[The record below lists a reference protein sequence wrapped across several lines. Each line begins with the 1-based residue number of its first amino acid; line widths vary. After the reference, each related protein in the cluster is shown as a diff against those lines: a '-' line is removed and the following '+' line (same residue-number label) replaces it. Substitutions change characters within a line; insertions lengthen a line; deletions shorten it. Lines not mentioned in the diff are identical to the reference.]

1 MLNKELQDECLRLA
15 SDGVNGGEIA
25 RRLNINRRTVY
36 GWLHKADI
44 WRGDAFYV
52 SDSEKEAIIKLRE
65 SGLSYKEISDKLGI
79 SVRRVDRICK
89 KYKIRI
95 SDEARKRIR
104 AKADDSLKLSNEEV
118 ALRVSTNTLGRWTYI
133 EGYKNCDSSIVIECA
148 KCHNRSAIVAQSI
161 FRKSCCP
168 ICKYCVSVEK
178 TEQERIQKYEVRK
191 QKLYNSLQK
200 ELAKEFSEI
209 DNMVKACNRC
219 GTFIY
224 GKYIRLCSEC
234 KAESELKNK
243 RAQYHRAEV
252 KRMLRIKTAMVDRDI
267 NLISLYNR
275 DKGVCHL
282 CGDKCDLDDKE
293 EIDGVIICGNSYPS
307 IDHVI
312 PLAKGGLHS
321 WSNVKLAHRICNS
334 IKGDMI

>member
-25 RRLNINRRTVY
+25 RRLKVNRRTVY

-44 WRGDAFYV
+44 WRGDVFYV
-52 SDSEKEAIIKLRE
+52 SDSEKETIINLRE
-65 SGLSYKEISDKLGI
+65 SGLSYKEIADKLDI
-79 SVRRVDRICK
+79 SVHRVDRICK

-104 AKADDSLKLSNEEV
+104 VKAHDSLKLSNEEV
-118 ALRVSTNTLGRWTYI
+118 SLRVSTNTHGRWTYI
-133 EGYKNCDSSIVIECA
+133 EGYKNCDSSIVIECS
-148 KCHNRSAIVAQSI
+148 KCHKRSVIVAQSI
-161 FRKSCCP
+161 FRESCCP
-168 ICKYCVSVEK
+168 LCKYCVSVEK
-178 TEQERIQKYEVRK
+178 SEQERIQKYEARK

-200 ELAKEFSEI
+200 ELIKELDEI
-209 DNMVKACNRC
+209 DSMVKVCNKC
-219 GTFIY
+219 GAYIY
-224 GKYIRLCSEC
+224 GKRILQCLEC

-243 RAQYHRAEV
+243 RAYYHRAEV
-252 KRMLRIKTAMVDRDI
+252 KRRLRIKTAMVDKDI
-267 NLISLYNR
+267 NLISLYDR
-275 DKGVCHL
+275 DKGICHL
-282 CGDKCDLDDKE
+282 CGAKCDLDDKE

-321 WSNVKLAHRICNS
+321 WDNVKLAHRLCNS
-334 IKGDMI
+334 IKADN

>member
-1 MLNKELQDECLRLA
+1 MQKELHDKCLEFA
-15 SDGVNGGEIA
+15 EAGMSGADIA
-25 RRLNINRRTVY
+25 RELNVSRHTVY
-36 GWLHKADI
+36 CWMHKAGI
-44 WRGDAFYV
+44 YCGDNFYV
-52 SDSEKEAIIKLRE
+52 SDQEKETIIKLRE
-65 SGLSYKEISDKLGI
+65 SGLSCKEIADKLDI
-79 SVRRVDRICK
+79 SVQRVDRICK

-104 AKADDSLKLSNEEV
+104 AKADDSRKLSNEEV

-148 KCHNRSAIVAQSI
+148 KCHKRSVIVAQSI
-161 FRKSCCP
+161 FRESCCP
-168 ICKYCVSVEK
+168 LCKYCVSVEK
-178 TEQERIQKYEVRK
+178 AEQDRIQKYEVRK
-191 QKLYNSLQK
+191 QKLYKSLQK
-200 ELAKEFSEI
+200 ELIKELDEI
-209 DNMVKACNRC
+209 DSMVKACNRC

-224 GKYIRLCSEC
+224 GKYMQLCSEC
-234 KAESELKNK
+234 KAESKLKNK

-252 KRMLRIKTAMVDRDI
+252 KRRLRIKTAMVDRDI
-267 NLISLYNR
+267 NLISLYDR

-282 CGDKCDLDDKE
+282 CGTRCDFDDKV
-293 EIDGVIICGNSYPS
+293 EIDGTIICGNMYPS
-307 IDHVI
+307 VDHVI

>member
-25 RRLNINRRTVY
+25 RRLKVNRRTVY

-44 WRGDAFYV
+44 WRGDVFYV
-52 SDSEKEAIIKLRE
+52 SDSEKETIINLRE
-65 SGLSYKEISDKLGI
+65 SGLSYKEIADKLDI
-79 SVRRVDRICK
+79 SVSRVDRICK

-104 AKADDSLKLSNEEV
+104 VKAHDSLKLSNEEV
-118 ALRVSTNTLGRWTYI
+118 ALRVSTNTHGRWTYI
-133 EGYKNCDSSIVIECA
+133 EGYKNCDSSIVIECS
-148 KCHNRSAIVAQSI
+148 KCHKRSVIVAQSI
-161 FRKSCCP
+161 FRESCCP
-168 ICKYCVSVEK
+168 LCKYCVSVEK
-178 TEQERIQKYEVRK
+178 SEQERIQKYEARK

-200 ELAKEFSEI
+200 ELIKELDEI
-209 DNMVKACNRC
+209 DSMVKVCNKC
-219 GTFIY
+219 GAYIY
-224 GKYIRLCSEC
+224 GKRIQQCLEC

-243 RAQYHRAEV
+243 RAHYHRAEV
-252 KRMLRIKTAMVDRDI
+252 KRRLRIKTAMVDKDI
-267 NLISLYNR
+267 NLISLYDR
-275 DKGVCHL
+275 DKGICHL
-282 CGDKCDLDDKE
+282 CGAKCDLDDKE

-321 WSNVKLAHRICNS
+321 WDNVKLAHRLCNS
-334 IKGDMI
+334 IKADN